1 MPMDPVLIVVLFLVL
16 AAEFVNG
23 WTDAPN
29 AIATVVSTRVMSRGT
44 AVAMAVV
51 FNVIGVFSGTAVAAT
66 IGKGIIDSG
75 VVNAPTIGAAL
86 LGIIIWSSVAAH
98 FGIPTSESHALVAGL
113 AGAALAVA
121 GPDALLW
128 SGWKKVII
136 GLFLSGVVGFGFAYL
151 FAKLIKRAFA
161 ASPPSSTGK
170 SFRRWQI
177 VSAAFMAF
185 NHGSN
190 DGQKFIGVFALV
202 LLLGGVIESFYVPI
216 WVIFLCAATMGL
228 GTSIGG
234 WKIIKEM
241 GVKMVDL
248 RPWQGFCAE
257 AAAGGTIFF
266 ASRFGIPL
274 STTHTIIT
282 SMMGVAASRNAKQ
295 VRWDIAGKVVSA
307 WILTFPIC
315 GIIAYVAAY
324 IGMHIF

>member
-1 MPMDPVLIVVLFLVL
+1 MDAILVFVLFMVL

-29 AIATVVSTRVMSRGT
+29 AIATVVSTRVMSRSS

-51 FNVIGVFSGTAVAAT
+51 FNVVGVFAGTAVAAT
-66 IGKGIIDSG
+66 IGQGIIDSTM
-75 VVNAPTIGAAL
+75 VNPPTIGAAL
-86 LGIIIWSSVAAH
+86 LGIVVWSTVAAQ
-98 FGIPTSESHALVAGL
+98 FGMPTSESHALVAGL
-113 AGAALAVA
+113 AGAALAVG
-121 GPDALLW
+121 GPEALLW
-128 SGWKKVII
+128 AGWKKVII
-136 GLFLSGVVGFGFAYL
+136 GLFLSGVVGFLASYL

-161 ASPPSSTGK
+161 SSPPSSTGK

-177 VSAAFMAF
+177 ASAAFMAF

-202 LLLGGVIESFYVPI
+202 LLLGGIIDTFYVPV
-216 WVIFLCAATMGL
+216 WVILICALTMGL

-257 AAAGGTIFF
+257 AAAGATIFM
-266 ASRFGIPL
+266 ASRFGVPV

-282 SMMGVAASRNAKQ
+282 SMMGVAASRNPRQ
-295 VRWDIAGKVVSA
+295 VRWDIAGRVITA
-307 WILTFPIC
+307 WVLTFPIC
-315 GIIAYVAAY
+315 GLIAFVTAY
-324 IGMHIF
+324 IIKHL

>member
-1 MPMDPVLIVVLFLVL
+1 MDAILIFVLFMVL

-29 AIATVVSTRVMSRGT
+29 AIATVVSTRVMSRSA

-51 FNVIGVFSGTAVAAT
+51 FNVIGVFAGTAVAAT
-66 IGKGIIDSG
+66 IGQGIINSDM
-75 VVNAPTIGAAL
+75 VNPPTIGAAL
-86 LGIIIWSSVAAH
+86 LGIVIWSSVAAH
-98 FGIPTSESHALVAGL
+98 FGMPTSESHALVAGL
-113 AGAALAVA
+113 AGAALAVG

-128 SGWKKVII
+128 AGWKKVLI
-136 GLFLSGVVGFGFAYL
+136 GLFLSGVVGFLASYL
-151 FAKLIKRAFA
+151 FAKLIRRAFA
-161 ASPPSSTGK
+161 SSPPSSTGK

-177 VSAAFMAF
+177 GSAAFMAF

-202 LLLGGVIESFYVPI
+202 LLLGGVIDSFYVPV
-216 WVIFLCAATMGL
+216 WVILACAVTMGL

-234 WKIIKEM
+234 WKIIREM

-257 AAAGGTIFF
+257 ASAGMTIFF
-266 ASRFGIPL
+266 ASRFGIPV

-282 SMMGVAASRNAKQ
+282 SMMGVAASRNARQ
-295 VRWDIAGKVVSA
+295 VRWDIAGRVFAA
-307 WILTFPIC
+307 WVLTFPIC
-315 GIIAYVAAY
+315 GLIAYVTAY
-324 IGMHIF
+324 IIKHFG

>member
-1 MPMDPVLIVVLFLVL
+1 MDAILVFVLFMVL

-29 AIATVVSTRVMSRGT
+29 AIATVVSTRVMSRSS

-51 FNVIGVFSGTAVAAT
+51 FNVIGVFAGTAVAAT
-66 IGKGIIDSG
+66 IGQGIINSDM
-75 VVNAPTIGAAL
+75 VNPPTIGAAL
-86 LGIIIWSSVAAH
+86 LGIVIWSSVAAY
-98 FGIPTSESHALVAGL
+98 FGMPTSESHALVAGL
-113 AGAALAVA
+113 AGAALAVG

-128 SGWKKVII
+128 DGWKKVLI
-136 GLFLSGVVGFGFAYL
+136 GLFLSGVVGFLVSYL

-177 VSAAFMAF
+177 ASAAFMAF

-216 WVIFLCAATMGL
+216 WVILACALTMGL

-257 AAAGGTIFF
+257 AAAGMTIFF
-266 ASRFGIPL
+266 ASRFGIPV

-282 SMMGVAASRNAKQ
+282 SMMGVAASRNPKQ
-295 VRWDIAGKVVSA
+295 VRWDIAGRVFAA
-307 WILTFPIC
+307 WVLTFPIC
-315 GIIAYVAAY
+315 GLIAYVTAY
-324 IGMHIF
+324 IIKHFG